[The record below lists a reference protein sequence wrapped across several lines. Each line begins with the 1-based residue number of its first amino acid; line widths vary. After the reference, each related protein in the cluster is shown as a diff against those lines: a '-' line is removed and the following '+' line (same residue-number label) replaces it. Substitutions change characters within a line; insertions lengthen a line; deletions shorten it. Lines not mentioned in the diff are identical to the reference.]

1 MNHGQRMSWFVR
13 RQRCTV
19 ARGGVPMASTGGG
32 RWSMHT
38 FDAISED
45 EVVREAKR

>member
-1 MNHGQRMSWFVR
+1 MNHGQRMSWFVGR
-13 RQRCTV
+13 PRCTV
-19 ARGGVPMASTGGG
+19 ARGGVPIASTGGG

-38 FDAISED
+38 FDAILEG

>member
-1 MNHGQRMSWFVR
+1 MNHGQRMSWFVGR
-13 RQRCTV
+13 PRCTV

-38 FDAISED
+38 FDAISEG